1 MRLLGLALIGIVS
14 GYFLGSGLLL
24 VLSQFTV
31 IDTVP
36 PLLYF
41 TPYLISVIVGV
52 LFPFYYNKIDK

>member
-36 PLLYF
+36 PFLYF
-41 TPYLISVIVGV
+41 TPYITSAIVGV
-52 LFPFYYNKIDK
+52 CFLLLLIK